1 MGPSQMVDELVIK
14 DSYQSYADEQMDK
27 CPHCSRTFLQG
38 RLIKHLK
45 SCKGGRSTRT
55 NGVVNKDEN
64 ENENVNTIN
73 MNGNLENKRNGY
85 SFSASVRVT

>member
-38 RLIKHLK
+38 RLSKHLK
-45 SCKGGRSTRT
+45 SCKGGKSTRT
-55 NGVVNKDEN
+55 NGVVNKDES

-73 MNGNLENKRNGY
+73 TNGTLESKRTTY
-85 SFSASVRVT
+85 SFSKSVTVT